1 MVNYYI
7 QIKLEAT
14 PFLTAAFQEFQE
26 TTLSI
31 LRVSNITMYGTGK
44 VRIKKK
50 VYLVIMNAPAF
61 LVLLL
66 MIKGIFTQEVP
77 ILRFTSGMEILSRPL
92 WVFML
97 VASLE
102 LYNTQMVN
110 FIRVVRMVTSVLQ
123 MLVPWNQKEKSL
135 LVH

>member
-1 MVNYYI
+1 
-7 QIKLEAT
+7 
-14 PFLTAAFQEFQE
+14 LTAAFQEFQE

-110 FIRVVRMVTSVLQ
+110 FILVVRMATSALQ

>member
-1 MVNYYI
+1 M
-7 QIKLEAT
+7 
-14 PFLTAAFQEFQE
+14 TAAFQEFQE

-110 FIRVVRMVTSVLQ
+110 FILVVRMATSALQ

>member
-1 MVNYYI
+1 
-7 QIKLEAT
+7 
-14 PFLTAAFQEFQE
+14 LTAAFQEFQE

-110 FIRVVRMVTSVLQ
+110 FIRVVRMVTSALQ

>member
-1 MVNYYI
+1 MI
-7 QIKLEAT
+7 
-14 PFLTAAFQEFQE
+14 AAFQEFQE

>member
-1 MVNYYI
+1 M
-7 QIKLEAT
+7 
-14 PFLTAAFQEFQE
+14 TAAFQEFQE

-66 MIKGIFTQEVP
+66 MIKEIFTQEVP
-77 ILRFTSGMEILSRPL
+77 ILRFTFGMEILSRPL
-92 WVFML
+92 WVVML

-102 LYNTQMVN
+102 LYSTQMVN
-110 FIRVVRMVTSVLQ
+110 FIRVVRMVMSALQ

>member
-1 MVNYYI
+1 M
-7 QIKLEAT
+7 
-14 PFLTAAFQEFQE
+14 TAAFQEFQE

-77 ILRFTSGMEILSRPL
+77 SLRFTSGMEILSRPL